1 MFFVDFSSEL
11 HFCFE
16 LLRVFLFLQCSS
28 TSSSPL
34 CFDVCRRE
42 YFFFLVLFFFL
53 TFIFAAACVVL
64 FHPPSELCTY
74 VSWVEI
80 HAYIVLA
87 STFLHYYAL
96 RAEIFLL
103 AIAGDKLCGY
113 TPKIS
118 SLRLLLFHKSLAHT
132 MKYHRSVSGSIILRQ
147 SLKSIRDPTIWV
159 PISIVRQFECE
170 LCTGTSSE
178 EHERRYGPRSLV
190 QSLSTMNP
198 LLFHAEMCQDHQLPT
213 QVNGHPFA
221 SMFGIEM
228 KKLALARGYKSL
240 YWLSDK
246 FVPAQF
252 GVTIQGSP
260 PHIVFSDATKIRY
273 YVNADETS
281 DPTAF
286 SQQSCLDFSPR
297 FFPQVPQI
305 AESYLQTAQQL
316 KLAVSRA
323 LFAKRPAAAS
333 VSSSA
338 CDSPSL
344 HAERDPFP
352 RGIDELWF
360 NRKLVETFAR
370 LKLYDNGAC
379 FEHDGYV
386 NAADICLPREQL
398 QQIFDYKPLHLTS
411 MMSFSGTE
419 AAEMAC
425 NAVLYGS
432 PKSTLWGTADA
443 VRIAA
448 QEIDRNVPSVSVA
461 GMGIVH
467 CVQSSPASV
476 PWKL

>member
-42 YFFFLVLFFFL
+42 YFFSCLVFLLDVYFSCCLLCFL
-53 TFIFAAACVVL
+53 SPALRTV
-64 FHPPSELCTY
+64 Y

-147 SLKSIRDPTIWV
+147 SLKSIHDPTIWV

-198 LLFHAEMCQDHQLPT
+198 LIFHAEMCQDHQLPT

-260 PHIVFSDATKIRY
+260 PHIVFSDATNIRY

-360 NRKLVETFAR
+360 SRKLVETFAR